1 MFNIGI
7 SKNQEEYLTL
17 RRESALLRKC
27 TKSMVILLRFV
38 KDFSGTA
45 GLSRYIQL

>member
-7 SKNQEEYLTL
+7 SKNREEYLTL

-27 TKSMVILLRFV
+27 TKVILLRFV

-45 GLSRYIQL
+45 GLRRYIQL